1 MKYAVEVAGEVHEVE
16 IGPGKQVTIDG
27 QEHTIDL
34 ESIEGRTLHS
44 LLVDG
49 RSYEVLIEEEQD
61 EYRVLIRGEMYPA
74 RVADERSLRLA
85 EGAPAAA
92 ASGEA
97 ILTAPMPGLVVAVRV
112 SEGDEVE
119 MGQGLVILEAMKM
132 ENELRSPQ
140 AGRIRSIRVSP
151 SEVVD
156 QGQPLLIIGPE
167 KRSAVS
173 SDTLDPAESDR
184 P

>member
-1 MKYAVEVAGEVHEVE
+1 MEASRTERGPARVKYTVDVGDETHEID
-16 IGPGKQVTIDG
+16 IGPGRRVAIDG
-27 QEHTIDL
+27 HEHTIDL

-49 RSYEVLIEEEQD
+49 RSYEVLVEAERD

-74 RVADERSLRLA
+74 RVADERSRRLA

-97 ILTAPMPGLVVAVRV
+97 VLTAPMPGLVVAVRV

-140 AGRIRSIRVSP
+140 SGRIRSVRVSP
-151 SEVVD
+151 HEVVD
-156 QGQPLLIIGPE
+156 RGQPLLVIG
-167 KRSAVS
+167 
-173 SDTLDPAESDR
+173 
-184 P
+184 